1 MKNAILKFAVVPSF
15 RKTAL
20 ITGATGAA
28 LVSQGSFA
36 ADDTITGAAT
46 AAIASAQASG
56 LSVGGAVVAT
66 VAALVVV
73 SIVLAMIKKV

>member
-1 MKNAILKFAVVPSF
+1 MKQAIQKFAAVPSF
-15 RKTAL
+15 RKT
-20 ITGATGAA
+20 IATVGAA
-28 LVSQGSFA
+28 GGALLSQASFA
-36 ADDTITGAAT
+36 ADGDIASSAT
-46 AAIASAQASG
+46 AAISSAESAG